1 MRLRCTLDDRREP
14 QLWLRPSSVY
24 HLPRRS
30 GRSPALPYPPSRRR
44 KFYPF
49 AGRIPD
55 TISFRFL
62 RDATIPISFRFLRD
76 ATRGQWRY
84 LYRAVDKQGQTVDF
98 LLSKNRDRAAAVR
111 FFKKAIGNNEVPE
124 KITLDGSRASHQT
137 VAELKTEGVLP
148 AQAVVQTNKYLNNMI
163 EQDHRRVKQRCYPML
178 GFKTFGNAEV
188 TLSGIELANK
198 IKKGQFD
205 TSEITSPGA
214 M

>member
-14 QLWLRPSSVY
+14 QLWLRHSSVY

-76 ATRGQWRY
+76 ATRSPTWLRIEGR
-84 LYRAVDKQGQTVDF
+84 
-98 LLSKNRDRAAAVR
+98 
-111 FFKKAIGNNEVPE
+111 
-124 KITLDGSRASHQT
+124 GSR
-137 VAELKTEGVLP
+137 
-148 AQAVVQTNKYLNNMI
+148 I
-163 EQDHRRVKQRCYPML
+163 EDR
-178 GFKTFGNAEV
+178 
-188 TLSGIELANK
+188 IEY
-198 IKKGQFD
+198 
-205 TSEITSPGA
+205 
-214 M
+214 

>member
-62 RDATIPISFRFLRD
+62 RDATIPISFRFLLD
-76 ATRGQWRY
+76 ATRGKKLTIY
-84 LYRAVDKQGQTVDF
+84 LARQGYTSAASNRSHPHS
-98 LLSKNRDRAAAVR
+98 LS
-111 FFKKAIGNNEVPE
+111 
-124 KITLDGSRASHQT
+124 
-137 VAELKTEGVLP
+137 
-148 AQAVVQTNKYLNNMI
+148 
-163 EQDHRRVKQRCYPML
+163 L
-178 GFKTFGNAEV
+178 GGR
-188 TLSGIELANK
+188 
-198 IKKGQFD
+198 
-205 TSEITSPGA
+205 
-214 M
+214 

>member
-1 MRLRCTLDDRREP
+1 MRLRSTLDNMREP
-14 QLWLRPSSVY
+14 QLWLRHSSVY

-55 TISFRFL
+55 
-62 RDATIPISFRFLRD
+62 PISFRFLRD

-111 FFKKAIGNNEVPE
+111 FFKKAI
-124 KITLDGSRASHQT
+124 
-137 VAELKTEGVLP
+137 
-148 AQAVVQTNKYLNNMI
+148 
-163 EQDHRRVKQRCYPML
+163 
-178 GFKTFGNAEV
+178 
-188 TLSGIELANK
+188 
-198 IKKGQFD
+198 
-205 TSEITSPGA
+205 
-214 M
+214 